1 MKNKLVQNE
10 ITTTLEMI
18 NQTRMGRCK
27 ALEFGLDKALEGMPA
42 TEGGQCEMFVTIRVY
57 KWVEGEPDEPPRQVV
72 EDAITTIEG
81 GKP

>member
-1 MKNKLVQNE
+1 MKLVQNE

-42 TEGGQCEMFVTIRVY
+42 TEGGQCEMLVSIKVY
-57 KWVEGEPDEPPRQVV
+57 KWVEDEP
-72 EDAITTIEG
+72 EEG
-81 GKP
+81 KR